1 MYFNSFDFLIFLPIV
16 FVAYW
21 LFQKGK
27 LQFQNI
33 ILLVSSYIFYGWWD
47 YRFLALIALSTL
59 VDYLVGIRISLC
71 DTQKLRKRWL
81 LVSVIFNLG
90 VLSFFKY
97 CHFFIDS
104 WIDLCSSIGYDIQ
117 DVTTLSIILPVG
129 ISFYTF
135 QTMSYTIDIYR
146 DKLGPTRDFISFAA
160 FVSFFPQLVA
170 GPIER
175 ATHLLPQ
182 FLEKRKYTRES
193 ISYGIKLI
201 IWGFFLKLVVADRT
215 AIYVNSVYN
224 NVEYHDGLSLVFA
237 TILFAFQIYGDF
249 AGYSLIAIGT
259 AKLFGFDLMT
269 NFKRPYFS
277 TSIHE
282 FWNRWHISLST
293 WFRDYLYIPLGGNR
307 VGRYRWFFNLF
318 ITFLISGL
326 WHGAKWTF
334 VIWGAINGI
343 YLIIEILCNGK
354 RRKGVFN
361 VISTFCFISFA
372 WIFFRA
378 NSVGDAFYI
387 INKIFT
393 KPGKLYIG
401 SGDDIAASIYAV
413 LAIFLLVII
422 ELKREYWNN
431 NTFVAVIT
439 KSEFGRMFIY
449 ATLIYLI
456 LYLGVF
462 GHSQF
467 IYFQF

>member
-33 ILLVSSYIFYGWWD
+33 ILLVSSYVFYGWWD

-104 WIDLCSSIGYDIQ
+104 WVDLCSSIGYDIQ

-277 TSIHE
+277 ASIHE

-378 NSVGDAFYI
+378 NSVSDAFYI

>member
-1 MYFNSFDFLIFLPIV
+1 MS
-16 FVAYW
+16 A
-21 LFQKGK
+21 
-27 LQFQNI
+27 
-33 ILLVSSYIFYGWWD
+33 SYVFYGWWD
-47 YRFLALIALSTL
+47 WRFLSLIALSTF
-59 VDYLVGIRISLC
+59 VDYLVGIRIHLC
-71 DTQKLRKRWL
+71 DVEKLKKRWL
-81 LVSVIFNLG
+81 IVSICFNLG

-104 WIDLCSSIGYDIQ
+104 WVDLCNSIGYTIK

-146 DKLGPTRDFISFAA
+146 GKLEPTRDFISFAA

-182 FLEKRKYTRES
+182 FLEKRKYTKES

-224 NVEYHDGLSLVFA
+224 NVEYHDGLSLLFA
-237 TILFAFQIYGDF
+237 TVLFAFQIYGDF

-259 AKLFGFDLMT
+259 AKFFGFDLMT

-277 TSIHE
+277 ASIHE

-307 VGRYRWFFNLF
+307 VGKFRWFFNLF

-334 VIWGAINGI
+334 VIWGAINGV

-354 RRKGVFN
+354 KRKGVLN
-361 VISTFCFISFA
+361 VICTFCFISFA

-378 NSVGDAFYI
+378 NSVDDAFYI

-393 KPGKLYIG
+393 NPGSLYIG
-401 SGDDIAASIYAV
+401 SGDDITASLYAV
-413 LAIFLLVII
+413 LAIFLLLTIEFRRECLKDII
-422 ELKREYWNN
+422 FINFIKKTE
-431 NTFVAVIT
+431 T
-439 KSEFGRMFIY
+439 GRMFVY
-449 ATLIYLI
+449 ALLIYLI

-462 GHSQF
+462 GDSQF

>member
-16 FVAYW
+16 FVVYW
-21 LFQKGK
+21 LFQKGN

-33 ILLVSSYIFYGWWD
+33 ILLISSYIFYGWWD
-47 YRFLALIALSTL
+47 YRFLALIALSTI
-59 VDYLVGIRISLC
+59 VDYLVGIKINLC
-71 DTQKLRKRWL
+71 AAQKLRKRWL
-81 LVSVIFNLG
+81 LVSIFFNLG

-104 WIDLCSSIGYDIQ
+104 WVDLCSSIGYDIQ
-117 DVTTLSIILPVG
+117 DVTTLNIILPVG

-135 QTMSYTIDIYR
+135 QTMSYTIDVYR
-146 DKLGPTRDFISFAA
+146 GKLQPTRDFISFAA

-182 FLEKRKYTRES
+182 FLEKRKYTKES

-201 IWGFFLKLVVADRT
+201 IWGFFFKLVVADRT

-237 TILFAFQIYGDF
+237 TVLFAFQIYGDF

-277 TSIHE
+277 ASIHE

-334 VIWGAINGI
+334 VIWGAINGV

-354 RRKGVFN
+354 KRKGVFSI
-361 VISTFCFISFA
+361 ISTFCFISFA

-413 LAIFLLVII
+413 LAILLLVIL

-439 KSEFGRMFIY
+439 KSEVGRMFIY

>member
-1 MYFNSFDFLIFLPIV
+1 MYFNSFDFLLFLPII
-16 FVAYW
+16 FVVYW
-21 LFQKGK
+21 FFQKRK
-27 LQFQNI
+27 IHFQNI
-33 ILLVSSYIFYGWWD
+33 LLLVASYIFYGWWD
-47 YRFLALIALSTL
+47 YRFIALIALSTL
-59 VDYLVGIRISLC
+59 VDYLVGIKISHC
-71 DTQKLRKRWL
+71 DDHKFKKRWL
-81 LVSVIFNLG
+81 LVSVFFNLG

-97 CHFFIDS
+97 CNFFIDS
-104 WIDLCSSIGYDIQ
+104 WVDLFNSIGYDIKN
-117 DVTTLSIILPVG
+117 VTTLSIILPVG

-135 QTMSYTIDIYR
+135 QTMSYTIDVYR
-146 DKLGPTRDFISFAA
+146 GKLQPTRDFISFAA

-182 FLEKRKYTRES
+182 FLEKRKYTIES
-193 ISYGIKLI
+193 ISYGVKLI
-201 IWGFFLKLVVADRT
+201 IWGFFLKLVVADRA

-224 NVEYHDGLSLVFA
+224 NVEYHDGLSLIFA

-259 AKLFGFDLMT
+259 AKLFGFNLMT
-269 NFKRPYFS
+269 NFRRPYFS
-277 TSIHE
+277 ASIHE

-354 RRKGVFN
+354 KRKGTLN
-361 VISTFCFISFA
+361 IISTFCFISFA

-378 NSVGDAFYI
+378 NSVLDAFYI
-387 INKIFT
+387 ISKIFT

-413 LAIFLLVII
+413 LAIFLLVVIEFRREYLKNTVVINFII
-422 ELKREYWNN
+422 KRE
-431 NTFVAVIT
+431 I
-439 KSEFGRMFIY
+439 GRMFMY

-462 GHSQF
+462 GNSQF

>member
-21 LFQKGK
+21 LFEKRK
-27 LQFQNI
+27 IRFQNV
-33 ILLVSSYIFYGWWD
+33 ILLIASYVFYGWWD
-47 YRFLALIALSTL
+47 WRFLSLIGLSTL
-59 VDYLVGIRISLC
+59 VDYFVGIRISLC
-71 DTQKLRKRWL
+71 DTDKLKKRWL
-81 LVSVIFNLG
+81 LVSIFFNLG

-104 WIDLCSSIGYDIQ
+104 WVDLCNSIGYDIK
-117 DVTTLSIILPVG
+117 DVTTLNIILPVG

-135 QTMSYTIDIYR
+135 QTMSYTIDVYR
-146 DKLGPTRDFISFAA
+146 DKLKPTKDFISFAA

-182 FLEKRKYTRES
+182 FLKERKYSKES

-201 IWGFFLKLVVADRT
+201 IWGFFLKLVLADRT

-224 NVEYHDGLSLVFA
+224 NVEYHDGLSLIFA

-269 NFKRPYFS
+269 NFRRPYFS
-277 TSIHE
+277 GSIHE

-354 RRKGVFN
+354 KRKGILN
-361 VISTFCFISFA
+361 IISTFCFISFA

-378 NSVGDAFYI
+378 NSVNDAFYI

-393 KPGKLYIG
+393 EPGKLYIG
-401 SGDDIAASIYAV
+401 SGDDIAASLYAV

-422 ELKREYWNN
+422 EFKREYLQN
-431 NTFVAVIT
+431 IT
-439 KSEFGRMFIY
+439 IINFFTKKEIGRMFMY